1 MPDPLEGIRVLD
13 FGRFIAGPFC
23 AALLADLGADVI
35 RVEKV
40 RGGED
45 RFLMPVTPAGDG
57 AFYLQV
63 NRGKRGMTLNPR
75 AAEGRHVLQRLVAT
89 ADVVVANLPD
99 AALKALGL
107 DYDALTA
114 VKPDVI
120 LTSVSAFGAGGPSSH
135 RLGFDGIGQAMSGIM
150 YLSGRPGEPTKAYCP
165 YVDFTTALVA
175 TVGTLA
181 ALLVRRDT
189 GQGQHVRA
197 SLLAS
202 ALTIANGMLMEQGM
216 IRPDRVATGNRSQ
229 TQGPSDAFRTRDG
242 WVLVQCI
249 GQPLFQRWTDLMGEP
264 HWLDDPRFSD
274 DSSRGDHGAVI
285 SERMAAVVRGSG
297 RRTRRSRPSTPR
309 ASRPGR
315 CFRRSRCSTT
325 RTCGPSVSCGR
336 SRLPAPAGRR
346 RWRRRRSRC
355 RRRPPVFVAGPR
367 RSASITTRSWR
378 SSATRRPRSRPC
390 TTAGSSD
397 RQPAPCRRTSGG
409 PADVGRHAE
418 RGRSPVALLHGNGVG
433 RAAAPARHYTS
444 AR

>member
-1 MPDPLEGIRVLD
+1 MPDPLQGIRVLD

-45 RFLMPVTPAGDG
+45 RFLMPVTEAGDG
-57 AFYLQV
+57 AYYLQV

-75 AAEGRHVLQRLVAT
+75 APEGRHVLQRLVAT

-120 LTSVSAFGAGGPSSH
+120 LTSVSAFGTGGPSSH

-189 GQGQHVRA
+189 GQGQQVRA

-202 ALTIANGMLMEQGM
+202 ALTIANGMLMEQAM

-249 GQPLFQRWTDLMGEP
+249 GQPLFRRWTELIGEP
-264 HWLDDPRFSD
+264 HWLDDPRFAD
-274 DSSRGDHGAVI
+274 DRSRGDHGAVI
-285 SERMAAVVRGSG
+285 SERMAAWCGQRTTDEALAALDAARIPAGPVLSPQQVLDDAHVQAIGFLRSLASPGSDVDAPVADTPFTLSAASAATRG
-297 RRTRRSRPSTPR
+297 R
-309 ASRPGR
+309 
-315 CFRRSRCSTT
+315 
-325 RTCGPSVSCGR
+325 
-336 SRLPAPAGRR
+336 APALGEHTDAILTDLGY
-346 RWRRRRSRC
+346 S
-355 RRRPPVFVAGPR
+355 
-367 RSASITTRSWR
+367 
-378 SSATRRPRSRPC
+378 
-390 TTAGSSD
+390 
-397 RQPAPCRRTSGG
+397 
-409 PADVGRHAE
+409 
-418 RGRSPVALLHGNGVG
+418 
-433 RAAAPARHYTS
+433 APAIAALHDRG
-444 AR
+444 AA

>member
-1 MPDPLEGIRVLD
+1 MLDPLRGIRVLD

-45 RFLMPVTPAGDG
+45 RFLMPVTDAGDG

-75 AAEGRHVLQRLVAT
+75 APEGKHVLQRLVAA

-120 LTSVSAFGAGGPSSH
+120 LTSVSAFGTGGPSSH

-189 GQGQHVRA
+189 GQGQQVRA

-202 ALTIANGMLMEQGM
+202 ALTIANGMLMEQAM
-216 IRPDRVATGNRSQ
+216 LRPDRVATGNRSQ

-249 GQPLFQRWTDLMGEP
+249 GQPLFRRWTELIGEP
-264 HWLDDPRFSD
+264 HWLDDPRFAD
-274 DSSRGDHGAVI
+274 DRSRGDHGAVI
-285 SERMAAVVRGSG
+285 SERMAAWCGERITGEALAALDAARIPAGPVLSPQQVLDDAHVRAIGFLRSVASPGSDVEA
-297 RRTRRSRPSTPR
+297 PVAETPFTLS
-309 ASRPGR
+309 A
-315 CFRRSRCSTT
+315 
-325 RTCGPSVSCGR
+325 
-336 SRLPAPAGRR
+336 APAGIRGR
-346 RWRRRRSRC
+346 A
-355 RRRPPVFVAGPR
+355 PVLGEHTDAILAGLGY
-367 RSASITTRSWR
+367 SA
-378 SSATRRPRSRPC
+378 
-390 TTAGSSD
+390 
-397 RQPAPCRRTSGG
+397 PAI
-409 PADVGRHAE
+409 AALHE
-418 RGRSPVALLHGNGVG
+418 RGVI
-433 RAAAPARHYTS
+433 
-444 AR
+444 

>member
-45 RFLMPVTPAGDG
+45 RFLMPVTEAGDG

-75 AAEGRHVLQRLVAT
+75 APEGRHVLRRLVAT

-189 GQGQHVRA
+189 GQGQQVRA

-202 ALTIANGMLMEQGM
+202 ALTIANGMLMEQAM

-249 GQPLFQRWTDLMGEP
+249 GQPLFRRWTELIGEP
-264 HWLDDPRFSD
+264 HWLDDSRFAD
-274 DSSRGDHGAVI
+274 DRSRGDNGAAI
-285 SERMAAVVRGSG
+285 SERMAAWCGERTTEEALAALDAARIPAGPVLSPQQVLDDAHVQAIGFLRSVASPGSNVEAPVAQTPFTLSAASSGIRG
-297 RRTRRSRPSTPR
+297 R
-309 ASRPGR
+309 
-315 CFRRSRCSTT
+315 
-325 RTCGPSVSCGR
+325 
-336 SRLPAPAGRR
+336 APALGEHTD
-346 RWRRRRSRC
+346 
-355 RRRPPVFVAGPR
+355 PILAGLGY
-367 RSASITTRSWR
+367 SAPAIT
-378 SSATRRPRSRPC
+378 AL
-390 TTAGSSD
+390 
-397 RQPAPCRRTSGG
+397 
-409 PADVGRHAE
+409 HE
-418 RGRSPVALLHGNGVG
+418 RGVV
-433 RAAAPARHYTS
+433 
-444 AR
+444 

>member
-45 RFLMPVTPAGDG
+45 RFLMPVTDAGDG

-63 NRGKRGMTLNPR
+63 NRGKRGMTLNLR
-75 AAEGRHVLQRLVAT
+75 APEGKHVLQRLVAT

-107 DYDALTA
+107 DYDAISA
-114 VKPDVI
+114 IRPDVI
-120 LTSVSAFGAGGPSSH
+120 LTSVSAFGTGGPSSH

-189 GQGQHVRA
+189 GQGQQVRA

-202 ALTIANGMLMEQGM
+202 ALIIANGMLMEQAM

-242 WVLVQCI
+242 WVLVQSI
-249 GQPLFQRWTDLMGEP
+249 GQPLFRRWTELIGEP
-264 HWLDDPRFSD
+264 HWLDDPRFAD
-274 DSSRGDHGAVI
+274 DRSRGDNGAAL
-285 SERMAAVVRGSG
+285 SERMAAWCGERTTDEALTQLDAARIPAGPVLSPQQVLDDAHVQAIGFLRSVASPETNTEAPVAETPFTLSAARAGIRG
-297 RRTRRSRPSTPR
+297 R
-309 ASRPGR
+309 
-315 CFRRSRCSTT
+315 
-325 RTCGPSVSCGR
+325 
-336 SRLPAPAGRR
+336 APALGEHTN
-346 RWRRRRSRC
+346 
-355 RRRPPVFVAGPR
+355 AIL
-367 RSASITTRSWR
+367 ASLGYS
-378 SSATRRPRSRPC
+378 
-390 TTAGSSD
+390 
-397 RQPAPCRRTSGG
+397 
-409 PADVGRHAE
+409 
-418 RGRSPVALLHGNGVG
+418 
-433 RAAAPARHYTS
+433 APAITALHER
-444 AR
+444 RVV

>member
-1 MPDPLEGIRVLD
+1 MPDPLQGIRVLD

-45 RFLMPVTPAGDG
+45 RFLMPVTEAGDG
-57 AFYLQV
+57 AYYLQV

-75 AAEGRHVLQRLVAT
+75 APEGRHVLQRLVAT

-120 LTSVSAFGAGGPSSH
+120 LTSVSAFGTGGPSSH

-189 GQGQHVRA
+189 GQGQQVRA

-202 ALTIANGMLMEQGM
+202 ALTIANGMLMEQAR

-249 GQPLFQRWTDLMGEP
+249 GQPLFRRWTELIGEP
-264 HWLDDPRFSD
+264 HWLDDPRFAD
-274 DSSRGDHGAVI
+274 DRSRGDHGAVI
-285 SERMAAVVRGSG
+285 SERMAAWCGQRTTDEALAALDAARIPAGPVLSPQQVLDDAHVQAIGFLRSLASPGSDVDA
-297 RRTRRSRPSTPR
+297 PVADTPFTLSA
-309 ASRPGR
+309 ASA
-315 CFRRSRCSTT
+315 TT
-325 RTCGPSVSCGR
+325 RGR
-336 SRLPAPAGRR
+336 APALGEHTDAILTDLGY
-346 RWRRRRSRC
+346 S
-355 RRRPPVFVAGPR
+355 
-367 RSASITTRSWR
+367 
-378 SSATRRPRSRPC
+378 
-390 TTAGSSD
+390 
-397 RQPAPCRRTSGG
+397 
-409 PADVGRHAE
+409 
-418 RGRSPVALLHGNGVG
+418 
-433 RAAAPARHYTS
+433 APAIAALHDRG
-444 AR
+444 AA

>member
-1 MPDPLEGIRVLD
+1 MPDPLQGIRVLD

-45 RFLMPVTPAGDG
+45 RFLMPVTEAGDG
-57 AFYLQV
+57 AYYLQV

-75 AAEGRHVLQRLVAT
+75 APEGRHVLQRLVAT

-120 LTSVSAFGAGGPSSH
+120 LTSVSAFGTGGPSSH

-189 GQGQHVRA
+189 GQGQQVRA

-202 ALTIANGMLMEQGM
+202 ALTIANGMLMEQAR

-249 GQPLFQRWTDLMGEP
+249 GQPLFRRWTELIGEP
-264 HWLDDPRFSD
+264 HWLDDPRFAD
-274 DSSRGDHGAVI
+274 DRSRGDHGAVI
-285 SERMAAVVRGSG
+285 SERMAAWCGQRTTDEALAALDVARIPAGPVLSPQQVLDDAHVQAIGFLRSLASPGSDVDA
-297 RRTRRSRPSTPR
+297 PVADTPFTLSAASA
-309 ASRPGR
+309 ASRGR
-315 CFRRSRCSTT
+315 
-325 RTCGPSVSCGR
+325 
-336 SRLPAPAGRR
+336 APALGEHTDAILTDLGY
-346 RWRRRRSRC
+346 S
-355 RRRPPVFVAGPR
+355 
-367 RSASITTRSWR
+367 
-378 SSATRRPRSRPC
+378 
-390 TTAGSSD
+390 
-397 RQPAPCRRTSGG
+397 
-409 PADVGRHAE
+409 
-418 RGRSPVALLHGNGVG
+418 
-433 RAAAPARHYTS
+433 APAIAALHDRG
-444 AR
+444 AA

>member
-1 MPDPLEGIRVLD
+1 MPDPLDGIRVLD

-45 RFLMPVTPAGDG
+45 RFLMPVTAAGDG
-57 AFYLQV
+57 AYYLQV

-75 AAEGRHVLQRLVAT
+75 TPEGRHVLRRLVART
-89 ADVVVANLPD
+89 DVVVANLPD

-107 DYDALTA
+107 DYDALSA
-114 VKPDVI
+114 IKPDVI

-150 YLSGRPGEPTKAYCP
+150 YLSGRAGEPTKAYCP

-202 ALTIANGMLMEQGM
+202 ALTIANGMLMEQAM

-249 GQPLFQRWTDLMGEP
+249 GQPLFRRWAALIGEP
-264 HWLDDPRFSD
+264 QWLDDPRFAD
-274 DSSRGDHGAVI
+274 DRSRGDHGAAI
-285 SERMAAVVRGSG
+285 SERMAVWCGERTTDEALAALDAARIPAGPVLSPQQVLHDAHVQAIGFLQSVASPGGGAQAPVAETPFTLSAATTTIRGRAPALG
-297 RRTRRSRPSTPR
+297 EHTDAILDDLGYSRP
-309 ASRPGR
+309 A
-315 CFRRSRCSTT
+315 
-325 RTCGPSVSCGR
+325 
-336 SRLPAPAGRR
+336 
-346 RWRRRRSRC
+346 
-355 RRRPPVFVAGPR
+355 
-367 RSASITTRSWR
+367 IT
-378 SSATRRPRSRPC
+378 AL
-390 TTAGSSD
+390 
-397 RQPAPCRRTSGG
+397 
-409 PADVGRHAE
+409 HE
-418 RGRSPVALLHGNGVG
+418 RGVV
-433 RAAAPARHYTS
+433 
-444 AR
+444 

>member
-75 AAEGRHVLQRLVAT
+75 APEGKHVLQRLVAA

-99 AALKALGL
+99 AALRALGL

-120 LTSVSAFGAGGPSSH
+120 LTSVSAFGTGGPSSH

-189 GQGQHVRA
+189 GQGQQVRA

-202 ALTIANGMLMEQGM
+202 ALTIANGMLMEQAM
-216 IRPDRVATGNRSQ
+216 LRPDRVATGNRSQ
-229 TQGPSDAFRTRDG
+229 TQAPSDAFRTRDG

-249 GQPLFQRWTDLMGEP
+249 GQSLFRRWTELIGEP
-264 HWLDDPRFSD
+264 HWLDDARFAD
-274 DSSRGDHGAVI
+274 DRSRGDNGAAI
-285 SERMAAVVRGSG
+285 SERMAAWCGERTTEAALAALDAARIPAGPVLSPQQVLDDAQVQAIGFLRSVASPGSG
-297 RRTRRSRPSTPR
+297 
-309 ASRPGR
+309 
-315 CFRRSRCSTT
+315 
-325 RTCGPSVSCGR
+325 
-336 SRLPAPAGRR
+336 
-346 RWRRRRSRC
+346 
-355 RRRPPVFVAGPR
+355 VA
-367 RSASITTRSWR
+367 
-378 SSATRRPRSRPC
+378 
-390 TTAGSSD
+390 
-397 RQPAPCRRTSGG
+397 
-409 PADVGRHAE
+409 
-418 RGRSPVALLHGNGVG
+418 SPVADTPFSLSAASAGVRG
-433 RAAAPARHYTS
+433 RAPALGEHTDDILAGLGYSAPAVAALHERGVV
-444 AR
+444 

>member
-45 RFLMPVTPAGDG
+45 RFLMPVTDAGDG

-75 AAEGRHVLQRLVAT
+75 APEGKHVLQRLVAT

-107 DYDALTA
+107 DYDAISA
-114 VKPDVI
+114 IRPDVI
-120 LTSVSAFGAGGPSSH
+120 LTSVSAFGTGGPSSH

-189 GQGQHVRA
+189 GQGQQVRA

-202 ALTIANGMLMEQGM
+202 ALTIANGMLMEQAM
-216 IRPDRVATGNRSQ
+216 IRPDRAATGNRSQ

-249 GQPLFQRWTDLMGEP
+249 GQPLFRRWTELIGEP
-264 HWLDDPRFSD
+264 HWLDDPRFAD
-274 DSSRGDHGAVI
+274 DRSRGANGAAL
-285 SERMAAVVRGSG
+285 SERMAAWCGERTTEEALAALDAARIPAGPVLSPQQVLDDAHVRAIGFLRSVASPGSDVDA
-297 RRTRRSRPSTPR
+297 PVAETPFSLSA
-309 ASRPGR
+309 ASAGIRG
-315 CFRRSRCSTT
+315 
-325 RTCGPSVSCGR
+325 
-336 SRLPAPAGRR
+336 PAPALGEHTDDILAGLGYSTPAIAALHERR
-346 RWRRRRSRC
+346 
-355 RRRPPVFVAGPR
+355 VV
-367 RSASITTRSWR
+367 
-378 SSATRRPRSRPC
+378 
-390 TTAGSSD
+390 
-397 RQPAPCRRTSGG
+397 
-409 PADVGRHAE
+409 
-418 RGRSPVALLHGNGVG
+418 
-433 RAAAPARHYTS
+433 
-444 AR
+444 

>member
-1 MPDPLEGIRVLD
+1 MPDPLRGTRVLD

-45 RFLMPVTPAGDG
+45 RFLMPVTDAGDG

-75 AAEGRHVLQRLVAT
+75 APEGKHVLQRLVST

-99 AALKALGL
+99 AALMALGL

-114 VKPDVI
+114 VNPDVI
-120 LTSVSAFGAGGPSSH
+120 LTSVSAFGTGGPASH

-165 YVDFTTALVA
+165 YVDFTTALAA

-189 GQGQHVRA
+189 GQGQQVRA

-202 ALTIANGMLMEQGM
+202 ALTIADGMLMEQAM

-249 GQPLFQRWTDLMGEP
+249 GQPLFERWTELVGEP
-264 HWLDDPRFSD
+264 HWLEDPRFAD
-274 DSSRGDHGAVI
+274 DRSRGDHGAVI
-285 SERMAAVVRGSG
+285 SERMAAWCGE
-297 RRTRRSRPSTPR
+297 RTTEETLAALDAARIPAGPVLSPQQVLDDAHVQAIGFLRSVASPAGDGAAPVADTPFTLS
-309 ASRPGR
+309 A
-315 CFRRSRCSTT
+315 
-325 RTCGPSVSCGR
+325 
-336 SRLPAPAGRR
+336 APAGIRGR
-346 RWRRRRSRC
+346 
-355 RRRPPVFVAGPR
+355 A
-367 RSASITTRSWR
+367 
-378 SSATRRPRSRPC
+378 
-390 TTAGSSD
+390 
-397 RQPAPCRRTSGG
+397 PALGEHTDAILAELGYSG
-409 PADVGRHAE
+409 PAVAALHE
-418 RGRSPVALLHGNGVG
+418 RGVA
-433 RAAAPARHYTS
+433 
-444 AR
+444 

>member
-1 MPDPLEGIRVLD
+1 MPDPLQGVRVLD

-45 RFLMPVTPAGDG
+45 RFLMPVTAAGDG

-63 NRGKRGMTLNPR
+63 NRGKRGMTLDPR
-75 AAEGRHVLQRLVAT
+75 APEGKHVLRRLAAT

-99 AALKALGL
+99 ATLKALGL
-107 DYDALTA
+107 DFGALTA
-114 VKPDVI
+114 VRPDVI

-189 GQGQHVRA
+189 GQGQQVRA

-202 ALTIANGMLMEQGM
+202 ALTIANGMLMEQATV
-216 IRPDRVATGNRSQ
+216 RPDRVATGNRSQ

-249 GQPLFQRWTDLMGEP
+249 GQPLFRRWTALVGEP
-264 HWLDDPRFSD
+264 RWLEDPRFAD
-274 DSSRGDHGAVI
+274 DRSRGDHGAVI
-285 SERMAAVVRGSG
+285 SERMATWCGERTTDEALAALDAARIPAGPVLSPQQVLDDAHVRTIGFLRSVAFPGSDGEGEAPVAETPFSLSAAAAGIRG
-297 RRTRRSRPSTPR
+297 R
-309 ASRPGR
+309 
-315 CFRRSRCSTT
+315 
-325 RTCGPSVSCGR
+325 
-336 SRLPAPAGRR
+336 APALGEHTDAILTDLGY
-346 RWRRRRSRC
+346 SAAA
-355 RRRPPVFVAGPR
+355 VA
-367 RSASITTRSWR
+367 AL
-378 SSATRRPRSRPC
+378 
-390 TTAGSSD
+390 
-397 RQPAPCRRTSGG
+397 
-409 PADVGRHAE
+409 HE
-418 RGRSPVALLHGNGVG
+418 RGVV
-433 RAAAPARHYTS
+433 
-444 AR
+444 

>member
-1 MPDPLEGIRVLD
+1 MPDPLHGIRVLD

-45 RFLMPVTPAGDG
+45 RFLMPVTDAGDG

-63 NRGKRGMTLNPR
+63 NRGKRGMTLDPR
-75 AAEGRHVLQRLVAT
+75 APEGKHVLQRLVAT

-135 RLGFDGIGQAMSGIM
+135 RLGFDGIGQAMSGTM

-189 GQGQHVRA
+189 GQGQQVRT

-202 ALTIANGMLMEQGM
+202 ALTIANGMLMEQAM
-216 IRPDRVATGNRSQ
+216 LRPDRVATGNRSQ

-249 GQPLFQRWTDLMGEP
+249 GQPLFRRWTELLDEP
-264 HWLDDPRFSD
+264 HWLDDPRFAD
-274 DSSRGDHGAVI
+274 DRSRGDNGAAI
-285 SERMAAVVRGSG
+285 SERMAAWCGE
-297 RRTRRSRPSTPR
+297 RTTDEALAALDAARI
-309 ASRPGR
+309 
-315 CFRRSRCSTT
+315 
-325 RTCGPSVSCGR
+325 
-336 SRLPAPAGRR
+336 PAGPVLSPQQVLDDVHVQAIDFL
-346 RWRRRRSRC
+346 RS
-355 RRRPPVFVAGPR
+355 VASP
-367 RSASITTRSWR
+367 
-378 SSATRRPRSRPC
+378 
-390 TTAGSSD
+390 GSD
-397 RQPAPCRRTSGG
+397 
-409 PADVGRHAE
+409 
-418 RGRSPVALLHGNGVG
+418 
-433 RAAAPARHYTS
+433 AAAPVAETPFSLS
-444 AR
+444 AASAGIRGRAPALGEHTDDVLAGLGYSTPAISALHERRVV

>member
-1 MPDPLEGIRVLD
+1 MTGGRRSDAMSDPLHGVRVLD

-45 RFLMPVTPAGDG
+45 RYLTPVTGAGDG

-75 AAEGRHVLQRLVAT
+75 TPEGRHVLQRLVAQ

-99 AALKALGL
+99 AGLRALGI

-114 VKPDVI
+114 IRPDVI
-120 LTSVSAFGAGGPSSH
+120 LASVSAFGVGGPSSH

-150 YLSGRPGEPTKAYCP
+150 YLSGRPGEPTRAYSP

-189 GQGQHVRA
+189 GQGQQVRA

-202 ALTIANGMLMEQGM
+202 ALTIANGVLLEQAAL
-216 IRPDRVATGNRSQ
+216 RPDRVATGNRSQ
-229 TQGPSDAFRTRDG
+229 TQAPSDAFRTRDG

-249 GQPLFQRWTDLMGEP
+249 GQPLFRRWTALIGEP
-264 HWLDDPRFSD
+264 HWLDDPRFAD
-274 DSSRGDHGAVI
+274 DRSRGDHGAVI
-285 SERMAAVVRGSG
+285 SARMAAWCGERTTAEALAALDAARIPAGPVLSPQQVLDDAHVQAVGFLRSVAAPGAGVEAPVAETPFTLSATPVGIRG
-297 RRTRRSRPSTPR
+297 R
-309 ASRPGR
+309 APGLGEHTDAILADLGY
-315 CFRRSRCSTT
+315 S
-325 RTCGPSVSCGR
+325 
-336 SRLPAPAGRR
+336 APA
-346 RWRRRRSRC
+346 
-355 RRRPPVFVAGPR
+355 
-367 RSASITTRSWR
+367 IT
-378 SSATRRPRSRPC
+378 AL
-390 TTAGSSD
+390 
-397 RQPAPCRRTSGG
+397 
-409 PADVGRHAE
+409 HE
-418 RGRSPVALLHGNGVG
+418 RGVV
-433 RAAAPARHYTS
+433 
-444 AR
+444 

>member
-1 MPDPLEGIRVLD
+1 MPDPLQGIRVLD

-75 AAEGRHVLQRLVAT
+75 AAEGRHVLRRLVAT

-99 AALKALGL
+99 AALRALGL

-202 ALTIANGMLMEQGM
+202 ALTIANGMLMEQATL
-216 IRPDRVATGNRSQ
+216 RPDRVATGNRSQ

-249 GQPLFQRWTDLMGEP
+249 GQPLFQRWTELIGEP
-264 HWLDDPRFSD
+264 HWLDDPRFVD
-274 DSSRGDHGAVI
+274 DRSRGDHGAVI
-285 SERMAAVVRGSG
+285 SDRMAAWCGERTTQEALTALDAARIPAGPVLSPQQVLDDAHVRAIGFLRSVASPGAGGEAPVAETPFTLSAALAGIRG
-297 RRTRRSRPSTPR
+297 R
-309 ASRPGR
+309 
-315 CFRRSRCSTT
+315 
-325 RTCGPSVSCGR
+325 
-336 SRLPAPAGRR
+336 APALGEHNDTILEEL
-346 RWRRRRSRC
+346 
-355 RRRPPVFVAGPR
+355 GY
-367 RSASITTRSWR
+367 
-378 SSATRRPRSRPC
+378 SSPAI
-390 TTAGSSD
+390 AALHD
-397 RQPAPCRRTSGG
+397 R
-409 PADVGRHAE
+409 
-418 RGRSPVALLHGNGVG
+418 GVV
-433 RAAAPARHYTS
+433 
-444 AR
+444 

>member
-1 MPDPLEGIRVLD
+1 MPDPLQGIRVLD

-45 RFLMPVTPAGDG
+45 RFLMPVTEAGDG
-57 AFYLQV
+57 AYYLQV

-75 AAEGRHVLQRLVAT
+75 APEGRHVLQRLVAT

-120 LTSVSAFGAGGPSSH
+120 LTSVSAFGTGGPSSH

-189 GQGQHVRA
+189 GQGQQVRA

-202 ALTIANGMLMEQGM
+202 ALTIANGMLMEQAM

-249 GQPLFQRWTDLMGEP
+249 GQPLFRRWTELIGEP
-264 HWLDDPRFSD
+264 HWLDDPRFGD
-274 DSSRGDHGAVI
+274 DRSRGDHGGVI
-285 SERMAAVVRGSG
+285 SERMAAWCGQRTTEEALAALDAARIPAGPVLSPQQVLDDAHVQAIGFLRSLASPGSDVDAPVADTPFTLSAASAATRG
-297 RRTRRSRPSTPR
+297 R
-309 ASRPGR
+309 
-315 CFRRSRCSTT
+315 
-325 RTCGPSVSCGR
+325 
-336 SRLPAPAGRR
+336 APALGEHTDAILTDLGY
-346 RWRRRRSRC
+346 S
-355 RRRPPVFVAGPR
+355 
-367 RSASITTRSWR
+367 
-378 SSATRRPRSRPC
+378 
-390 TTAGSSD
+390 
-397 RQPAPCRRTSGG
+397 
-409 PADVGRHAE
+409 
-418 RGRSPVALLHGNGVG
+418 
-433 RAAAPARHYTS
+433 APAIAALHDRG
-444 AR
+444 AA